1 MKGMSKGWSA
11 LVFLALA
18 GCTQSAR
25 TADMINPVPPSALHK
40 AAIQQALLH
49 DTYDGKGEPEP
60 IKIEQIALDSVYALA
75 TWTRGSTGAN
85 TGANTGA
92 DTGGQAL
99 LRWEEGSWKV
109 LINEPGWLGV
119 RRLVQEGVPDIV
131 CQSLLDQIDPNWR
144 SYEVF

>member
-1 MKGMSKGWSA
+1 MRKGCPV
-11 LVFLALA
+11 LVSLVVLGFLGVA

-49 DTYDGKGEPEP
+49 DTYDGNGEPEP
-60 IKIEQIALDSVYALA
+60 IKLEQIALDSVYALA
-75 TWTRGSTGAN
+75 TWTRGE
-85 TGANTGA
+85 
-92 DTGGQAL
+92 TGGQAL

>member
-1 MKGMSKGWSA
+1 MRKGCSVLISLA
-11 LVFLALA
+11 FLGLLSVA

-49 DTYDGKGEPEP
+49 DTYEGTGVPEP
-60 IKIEQIALDSVYALA
+60 IKLEQIALDSVYALA
-75 TWTRGSTGAN
+75 TWTRGN
-85 TGANTGA
+85 TGNTGNN
-92 DTGGQAL
+92 TGGQAL

-119 RRLVQEGVPDIV
+119 RRLVEAGVPDVV
-131 CQSLLDQIDPNWR
+131 CRSLLDQIDPNWP
-144 SYEVF
+144 SYEQF

>member
-1 MKGMSKGWSA
+1 MKSRVAPGA
-11 LVFLALA
+11 LLLLVFLGGA

-49 DTYDGKGEPEP
+49 DMYEEGTGEPKP
-60 IKIEQIALDSVYALA
+60 VKLEQIALDSVYALA
-75 TWTRGSTGAN
+75 TWTR
-85 TGANTGA
+85 
-92 DTGGQAL
+92 DETGGQAL

-109 LINEPGWLGV
+109 LINEPGWLGI
-119 RRLVQEGVPDIV
+119 RRLVQEGVPDVV
-131 CQSLLDQIDPNWR
+131 CRSLLDQIDPNWP

>member
-1 MKGMSKGWSA
+1 MADAMRKGCSVLAS
-11 LVFLALA
+11 LVFACLA

-49 DTYDGKGEPEP
+49 DMDDGNGTPEP
-60 IKIEQIALDSVYALA
+60 VKLEQIALDSVYALA
-75 TWTRGSTGAN
+75 TWTRGN
-85 TGANTGA
+85 TG

-109 LINEPGWLGV
+109 LINEPGWLGL
-119 RRLVQEGVPDIV
+119 RRLVQEGVPDVV
-131 CQSLLDQIDPNWR
+131 CRSLLDQIDPNWP

>member
-1 MKGMSKGWSA
+1 MRTVFGEVLVSV
-11 LVFLALA
+11 VFLCLA

-49 DTYDGKGEPEP
+49 DMHQGGGAPNPEP
-60 IKIEQIALDSVYALA
+60 IKLEQIALDSVYALA
-75 TWTRGSTGAN
+75 TWTRGE
-85 TGANTGA
+85 
-92 DTGGQAL
+92 TGGQAL

-109 LINEPGWLGV
+109 LINEPGWLGL
-119 RRLVQEGVPDIV
+119 RRLLKEGVPDVV
-131 CQSLLDQIDPNWR
+131 CRSLLEQIDPNWA

>member
-1 MKGMSKGWSA
+1 MRKSCSV
-11 LVFLALA
+11 LVSLAVLCLA

-49 DTYDGKGEPEP
+49 DTYDGTGEPEP
-60 IKIEQIALDSVYALA
+60 VKLEQIALDSTYALA
-75 TWTRGSTGAN
+75 TWTRGE
-85 TGANTGA
+85 
-92 DTGGQAL
+92 TGGQAL

-119 RRLVQEGVPDIV
+119 RRLVAEGVPDVV
-131 CQSLLDQIDPNWR
+131 CRSLLDQIDPNWP
-144 SYEVF
+144 SYEQF

>member
-1 MKGMSKGWSA
+1 MANGMNKGCSVLGCLLGS
-11 LVFLALA
+11 FLFLSLA

-49 DTYDGKGEPEP
+49 DTYEGTGEPEP
-60 IKIEQIALDSVYALA
+60 IKLEQIALDSVYALA
-75 TWTRGSTGAN
+75 TWTRGN
-85 TGANTGA
+85 TG

-109 LINEPGWLGV
+109 LINEPGWLGL
-119 RRLVQEGVPDIV
+119 RRLMKEGVPDVV
-131 CQSLLDQIDPNWR
+131 CRSLLDQIDPNWP
-144 SYEVF
+144 SYEQF